1 MKGIQSVRVMC
12 KSINSNVVIG
22 NFLIEAVTR
31 DKKYVSYEELIS
43 FDDLIS
49 EKLNEI
55 NYITKFSVNQIFD
68 FEDDYP
74 FFIESI
80 KDEKIYI
87 YLEHKDITINRL
99 QRYFRMGLPSVILDE
114 LANTSSEVLD

>member
-1 MKGIQSVRVMC
+1 MKGVQSVWVMC

-87 YLEHKDITINRL
+87 YLEHKDITISRL

-114 LANTSSEVLD
+114 LTNTSSEVLD

>member
-114 LANTSSEVLD
+114 LTNTSSEVLD